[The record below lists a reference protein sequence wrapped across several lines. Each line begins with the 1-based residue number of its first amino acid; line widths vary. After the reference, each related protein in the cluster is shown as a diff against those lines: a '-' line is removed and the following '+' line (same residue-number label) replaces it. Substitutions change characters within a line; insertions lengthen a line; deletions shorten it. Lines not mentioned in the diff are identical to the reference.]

1 MINILPTV
9 LATILVLIGLVAC
22 QQKTGE
28 PTGGLPVTMDDS
40 SRVIIDR
47 AIGYAVGLA
56 PAHRAHRSDSAWH
69 QKQTLSFD
77 KKSISYDS
85 TGKITRELD
94 QHFDYMLKPEFRAKV
109 TYRLHDTVVTLIHDG
124 QQARKLFNGKAST
137 QQKDID
143 NAWNSSFGSQFV
155 ISMPYKLKDPGL
167 KADYVGRMTLSDGT
181 PAQVVKTSFMKGAG
195 SYPDHV
201 WYYYFEP
208 GTGKLLAN
216 SLNDKGNFWDYTRY
230 ERFDTVDGLL
240 MPAHRKTYVATGL
253 NKPVRLS
260 GESTHSRITFNNQFP
275 ADHFKLPDE
284 K

>member
-1 MINILPTV
+1 MVNKLPTV
-9 LATILVLIGLVAC
+9 SATILVLIGLISC
-22 QQKTGE
+22 QQKTQE
-28 PTGGLPVTMDDS
+28 TTGDLPVTLDDS
-40 SRVIIDR
+40 SRMIIDR
-47 AIGYAVGLA
+47 AIAYAVGLA
-56 PAHRAHRSDSAWH
+56 PAHGGDSIWP

-85 TGKITRELD
+85 TGKVTRELD

-109 TYRLHDTVVTLIHDG
+109 SFMLHDTAVLLIHDG

-137 QQKDID
+137 EQKDID

-167 KADYVGRMTLSDGT
+167 KAEYMGRVTLSDGT
-181 PAQVVKTSFMKGAG
+181 PAQMVKTSFMKGAG
-195 SYPDHV
+195 SNPDHV

-216 SLNDKGNFWDYTRY
+216 SLNGKDNFWDYTRY
-230 ERFDTVDGLL
+230 ERFDKVDGLL

-253 NKPVRLS
+253 NKPGRLS
-260 GESTHSRITFNNQFP
+260 GESTHSRITLNKDFP
-275 ADHFKLPDE
+275 ADHFKLPDGQ
-284 K
+284 